1 MTEPREPLIPCDQAV
16 RQLWE
21 YVEISVPPVDH
32 AKITDHLATC
42 QRCCGEL
49 EFVKQLRG
57 LLAAQTTDEVP
68 PEVIRQL
75 NQFVEE
81 L

>member
-1 MTEPREPLIPCDQAV
+1 MTEPREPLIPCDRAV

-21 YVEISVPPVDH
+21 YVENAVPPVDH
-32 AKITDHLATC
+32 AKITEHLAIC

-49 EFVKQLRG
+49 EFVKHLRG

-68 PEVIRQL
+68 PEVIQQL

>member
-16 RQLWE
+16 RQLWA
-21 YVEISVPPVDH
+21 YVEASVPPVDH
-32 AKITDHLATC
+32 AKITEHLAIF

-49 EFVKQLRG
+49 EFVKHLRG

-68 PEVIRQL
+68 PELIRQL

>member
-1 MTEPREPLIPCDQAV
+1 MTEPREPLIPCEQAV

-21 YVEISVPPVDH
+21 YVENSVAPVDH
-32 AKITDHLATC
+32 TKITEHLAIC

-49 EFVKQLRG
+49 EFVKLLRG
-57 LLAAQTTDEVP
+57 LLAAQTTDDVP
-68 PEVIRQL
+68 ADVIRQL
-75 NQFVEE
+75 NQFIEE

>member
-1 MTEPREPLIPCDQAV
+1 LIPCDQAV
-16 RQLWE
+16 WQLWE
-21 YVEISVPPVDH
+21 YVENSVPPVDH
-32 AKITDHLATC
+32 AKITEHLAIC

-49 EFVKQLRG
+49 EFVKHLRG
-57 LLAAQTTDEVP
+57 LLAAQSTDEVP
-68 PEVIRQL
+68 QEVIRQL